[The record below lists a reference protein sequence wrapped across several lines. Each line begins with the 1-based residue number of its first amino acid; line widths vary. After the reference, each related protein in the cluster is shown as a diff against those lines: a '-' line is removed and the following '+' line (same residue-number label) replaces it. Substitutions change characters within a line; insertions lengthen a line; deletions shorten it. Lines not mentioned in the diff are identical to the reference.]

1 MTAVHYRG
9 AAPAL
14 TDVIAGHVNAVIM
27 GPSVALNSVKDGKLK
42 MLAFGS
48 EKRLPQFPD
57 VPTIAETVPG
67 YEASVSF
74 GLFAAAGTPAPI
86 IKKANAD
93 VQKIVSDPEV
103 QKTYLE
109 RFALQPVPGALD
121 AFAEY
126 LRKDSAKWR
135 EVIRKARVKIE

>member
-9 AAPAL
+9 AGPAL
-14 TDVIAGHVNAVIM
+14 NDVIAGHINAVIM
-27 GPSVALNSVKDGKLK
+27 GPSVALSSVKAGKLK

-74 GLFAAAGTPAPI
+74 GLFAAAGTPADI
-86 IKKANAD
+86 INKANAD
-93 VQKIVSDPEV
+93 VQMIISDAEF
-103 QKTYLE
+103 QKNYLE
-109 RFALQPVPGALD
+109 HFAVQPVPRRQD

-126 LRKDSAKWR
+126 LRKDFAKWG
-135 EVIRKARVKIE
+135 EIIRKTNVKIQ